1 MYLVSI
7 YFDEKTNEQIK
18 RLIQK
23 TAGECGNTF
32 MLDGNVP
39 PHITISAF
47 ETKKEKE
54 VIERLKAC
62 ALQLSQG
69 KLQWVSVGTFLPHVL
84 YITPV
89 LNEYLH
95 NMAVDVLESVNGMED
110 TIIRKC
116 YQPFQWLP
124 HTTIGKTLTKEQLQ
138 TAFAVLQEQFVVF
151 EGTAMQI
158 GLAKTNPYTELAL
171 FELKEMRE

>member
-7 YFDEKTNEQIK
+7 YFDEKTNERINQ
-18 RLIQK
+18 LIRK
-23 TAGECGNTF
+23 TAEKSGNTF

-62 ALQLSQG
+62 AAQLFQG

-95 NMAVDVLESVNGMED
+95 NTEVDIFEALNVLED
-110 TIIRKC
+110 TIIRNC

-138 TAFAVLQEQFVVF
+138 TAFAELQEQFTVF
-151 EGTAMQI
+151 EGNVTGI
-158 GLAKTNPYTELAL
+158 GLAKTNPYTELAW
-171 FELKEMRE
+171 FELKEKSK